1 MDRKT
6 RDKQIYISYKSGMTI
21 IGIARKFRL
30 KRSRVVMILCNNSNQ
45 YKGDKLKRMI
55 KQLENGR

>member
-1 MDRKT
+1 
-6 RDKQIYISYKSGMTI
+6 MTI